1 MDAVGDEGSEKSERR
16 GSCGVS
22 WKSVRVPW
30 VTTALDAHRVS
41 MMFKLSPDDLMLIA
55 LKEAANCTE
64 KVRPNPRVG
73 AAIELL
79 SGEVISGFHPQAGGP
94 HAERVVLAECQK
106 RNLKTQGARMA
117 ITLEPCSHT
126 GKTPPC
132 TEALLQAGIAEVVIP
147 FLDPNP
153 LVKGQGVE
161 CLKKQNVKV
170 LEGTRKSEAYL
181 LNREWLWAQKL
192 QRPYFSLKMA
202 TSSNHVWKKKDG
214 DPWITSLAA
223 RMHAMNLRAK
233 VDCLLTSGQT
243 VRDDNPAL
251 TVRLENGD
259 LAERQPDVAILTRQT
274 HFAVKGK
281 LLEHPAMVSV
291 YDWKN
296 LGEGLQQLFSN
307 KKYLNVMLEA
317 GPRLSRDFLIEG
329 CVDEVWRYVHQQPLP
344 GAIENLLPLLQRN
357 LTLSQKIKIDE
368 DDSLEIWIHKERD
381 EKNYFARL

>member
-1 MDAVGDEGSEKSERR
+1 M
-16 GSCGVS
+16 
-22 WKSVRVPW
+22 RVPW
-30 VTTALDAHRVS
+30 VTAALDAHRVKIV
-41 MMFKLSPDDLMLIA
+41 FKLSPDELMNIA
-55 LKEAANCTE
+55 LKEAEKCTD

-73 AAIELL
+73 AALELL

-94 HAERVVLAECQK
+94 HAERVVLEECRI

-117 ITLEPCSHT
+117 VTLEPCSHT

-132 TEALLQAGIAEVVIP
+132 TEALIQAGIAEVIIP

-153 LVKGQGVE
+153 LVRGQGVD

-170 LEGTRKSEAYL
+170 FEGTRQSEAFL

-192 QRPYFSLKMA
+192 QRPFVFLKMA

-233 VDCLLTSGQT
+233 IDCLMTSGKT

-259 LAERQPDVAILTRQT
+259 LAERQPEVAILTRQT

-281 LLEHPAMVSV
+281 LSEHPSMVSV
-291 YDWKN
+291 YDWKSFSQ
-296 LGEGLQQLFSN
+296 GLQQFFSQ
-307 KKYLNVMLEA
+307 KKYMSTLLEA

-329 CVDEVWRYVHQQPLP
+329 CVDEVWRYVHKDPLP

-357 LTLSQKIKIDE
+357 LTLNQTIVID
-368 DDSLEIWIHKERD
+368 DQNSLEIWTHKERD